1 MSSFFRVS
9 SFSSVISKINILK
22 FLFEVSYS
30 ASSSVAD
37 VTDHASCN
45 RGTFKY
51 GHRVHDKSSIYKG
64 SLLVNLDKDI
74 ERRSQCCMALFS
86 GNKSHLGQ
94 VIEMRKVYQLY
105 LKSSRLTSVLI
116 EKMDE
121 LDGQLRDLPIHHE
134 RAQLWFRLKLALGYD
149 MAMPIKSRVDII
161 LADLKVFLGFEV
173 NQVDVVRS
181 CLGRY
186 WMCGHVDDYDKIT
199 SQLRGALKGLR
210 SQLEFV
216 ICNNQTLASGVVVDQ
231 RIKEYIFSLVAKVE
245 KQVHAVIKMP
255 APPSARNSLLF

>member
-1 MSSFFRVS
+1 MSLFFDVS
-9 SFSSVISKINILK
+9 SFSSVIAKINIFK
-22 FLFEVSYS
+22 FLFEGSYS
-30 ASSSVAD
+30 ASSSVANI
-37 VTDHASCN
+37 TGHASCN
-45 RGTFKY
+45 RGAFKY

-64 SLLVNLDKDI
+64 SLLVKLDKDI

-86 GNKSHLGQ
+86 GNRSHLRQ
-94 VIEMRKVYQLY
+94 VVEMRAVYQLY
-105 LKSSRLTSVLI
+105 LKSNRLTSVLI
-116 EKMDE
+116 ERMDD

-134 RAQLWFRLKLALGYD
+134 RAQLWFGLKLALGYD

-199 SQLRGALKGLR
+199 SQLRAALKGLR
-210 SQLEFV
+210 SQLDFV
-216 ICNNQTLASGVVVDQ
+216 ICNDQKLASGVVVDQ
-231 RIKEYIFSLVAKVE
+231 RIKDYIFSLIAKVE
-245 KQVHAVIKMP
+245 KHVLATIEMH
-255 APPSARNSLLF
+255 APPNDRNSLLF